1 MSTDW
6 RAVGEFV
13 ILRMAQSEVGGLIIS
28 EDYAVE
34 SVGDMVNTTLKV
46 NDRVALKLEADLV
59 SLTPSNSLTQFY
71 CVHYSD
77 IMARGTIQH
86 NYIEE

>member
-46 NDRVALKLEADLV
+46 NDRVALKLEADIV
-59 SLTPSNSLTQFY
+59 SLTPSNSLTQLY

>member
-1 MSTDW
+1 M
-6 RAVGEFV
+6 
-13 ILRMAQSEVGGLIIS
+13 VGGLLTK
-28 EDYAVE
+28 DYAVE

>member
-59 SLTPSNSLTQFY
+59 SLTPSNSLTQLY

>member
-13 ILRMAQSEVGGLIIS
+13 ILRMAQSEVGGLILS

-34 SVGDMVNTTLKV
+34 SVGDLVNTTLKV
-46 NDRVALKLEADLV
+46 NDRVALKLEADIV
-59 SLTPSNSLTQFY
+59 SLTPSNSLTQLY
-71 CVHYSD
+71 SIHYSD
-77 IMARGTIQH
+77 IIAKRDIEV
-86 NYIEE
+86 NYVEE

>member
-59 SLTPSNSLTQFY
+59 SLTPSNSLTLLY

-77 IMARGTIQH
+77 FLARGTIQH

>member
-59 SLTPSNSLTQFY
+59 SLTPSNSLTQLD

>member
-1 MSTDW
+1 MSTHW

-13 ILRMAQSEVGGLIIS
+13 ILRMAQSEVGGLILS

-46 NDRVALKLEADLV
+46 NDRVALKLEVDLV
-59 SLTPSNSLTQFY
+59 SLTPSNSLTQLY
-71 CVHYSD
+71 CVHCSD
-77 IMARGTIQH
+77 IIARRSVEH

>member
-46 NDRVALKLEADLV
+46 NDRVAIKLEADLV

>member
-59 SLTPSNSLTQFY
+59 SLTPSNSLTQLY

-77 IMARGTIQH
+77 IMARGTIQY

>member
-46 NDRVALKLEADLV
+46 NDRVALRLEADLV